1 MSDDF
6 DFDDDPLLADSTFLR
21 EVDNI
26 AALAVSQPPVQRAAP
41 GRSTSLLN
49 TNSSASKGW
58 TGPQRSVSS
67 SSTFAPFSRNVPP
80 GPHRPTALSSSR
92 SISTSRPALARV
104 PPVSAHAPSDEFD
117 DLPLP
122 LPADQL
128 SAIDSIP
135 SRPVARPPSIPSS
148 RLGRTSSGSNSI
160 GFQTHLN
167 FRKENQT
174 TKGKRWDRTAFA
186 ESGRRIGAVKGKKQ
200 AKGENKRGFD
210 DEDEEDTEDEGDA
223 GAPLV
228 PYPKPLVDPSE
239 CADTVTGRDKTRAI
253 GQCSLL
259 MPFRQTLRIAVAPA
273 QLGDDE
279 DVYIP
284 HQPAEAGL
292 PVRHRAG
299 VFHGQLLGRIA
310 DWSRQDVCC
319 RSGHAEL

>member
-6 DFDDDPLLADSTFLR
+6 DFDFDDDSLLADSTFLR

-26 AALAVSQPPVQRAAP
+26 AAQAVSQPPVQRAAP
-41 GRSTSLLN
+41 GRSASLLD
-49 TNSSASKGW
+49 TSSTASRGW

-67 SSTFAPFSRNVPP
+67 SSTFASSSKNLPL
-80 GPHRPTALSSSR
+80 GPHRPASLSSSR
-92 SISTSRPALARV
+92 SISTSRPAPARAL
-104 PPVSAHAPSDEFD
+104 PVSAHAPSDEFD

-135 SRPVARPPSIPSS
+135 PRPVNRPPSIPSS

-200 AKGENKRGFD
+200 VKGKKKRGFD
-210 DEDEEDTEDEGDA
+210 DEDEEDTEDEGDS
-223 GAPLV
+223 PRR
-228 PYPKPLVDPSE
+228 SE
-239 CADTVTGRDKTRAI
+239 
-253 GQCSLL
+253 
-259 MPFRQTLRIAVAPA
+259 
-273 QLGDDE
+273 
-279 DVYIP
+279 
-284 HQPAEAGL
+284 
-292 PVRHRAG
+292 
-299 VFHGQLLGRIA
+299 
-310 DWSRQDVCC
+310 
-319 RSGHAEL
+319 